1 MGIEG
6 VRGMGLKNVKLRNKI
21 AILAALIIVL
31 FTGLILGYI
40 IPTVSSNIEE
50 QVKIKLE
57 SVTDLPYSYYKA
69 YEEGTLSKEEAQ
81 ALVKEIVRTTRYQEV
96 EYFWINDYNHVMI
109 EHAANPG
116 LNGQNLKDL
125 ADKDGV
131 LLFQEF
137 VKVAK
142 SSEGKGFVEYQWGKP
157 GEPEDAVFPKMSFVH
172 GMPDWGWII
181 GTGVYIDDLKAMQ
194 RAIYFRVLGYTTA
207 ILILSGA
214 AVIVIAA
221 GINRTSKEL
230 KRKSDNYKNYDFTDS
245 IDIDQHDELG
255 EVANSFNSVVG
266 GMKELLTEIQGV
278 SKTIS
283 TGAEQI
289 GSDMILLNESS
300 RETADATTDISAIIE
315 ETTATTEN
323 VAEITNDVQVAI
335 EEVAQNAT
343 DGAVKAND
351 VSKRAIQLKN
361 DAEKSSTEVTTLYN
375 GVKTG
380 LEEAIDKA
388 KAVSEINE
396 LLESILNITTQT
408 NLLALN
414 ASIEAAR
421 AGDAG
426 RGFAVVADEIGKL
439 ADMSAQM
446 VGDIQGTVEKVIEA
460 VDNLVGDSNKILT
473 FMEERVLND
482 YTKLIEIGGQYNE
495 DAQMFNSMM
504 MDLSATS
511 EQITGSMHSIN
522 NMIQEVASATREGAE
537 GVEKI
542 LAMSTEVSNKSET
555 VTQISEQ
562 NTQLVKQMDTIVGR
576 FKV

>member
-1 MGIEG
+1 
-6 VRGMGLKNVKLRNKI
+6 
-21 AILAALIIVL
+21 
-31 FTGLILGYI
+31 
-40 IPTVSSNIEE
+40 
-50 QVKIKLE
+50 
-57 SVTDLPYSYYKA
+57 
-69 YEEGTLSKEEAQ
+69 
-81 ALVKEIVRTTRYQEV
+81 
-96 EYFWINDYNHVMI
+96 
-109 EHAANPG
+109 
-116 LNGQNLKDL
+116 
-125 ADKDGV
+125 
-131 LLFQEF
+131 
-137 VKVAK
+137 
-142 SSEGKGFVEYQWGKP
+142 
-157 GEPEDAVFPKMSFVH
+157 
-172 GMPDWGWII
+172 
-181 GTGVYIDDLKAMQ
+181 
-194 RAIYFRVLGYTTA
+194 
-207 ILILSGA
+207 
-214 AVIVIAA
+214 
-221 GINRTSKEL
+221 
-230 KRKSDNYKNYDFTDS
+230 
-245 IDIDQHDELG
+245 
-255 EVANSFNSVVG
+255 
-266 GMKELLTEIQGV
+266 
-278 SKTIS
+278 
-283 TGAEQI
+283 
-289 GSDMILLNESS
+289 MILLNESS
-300 RETADATTDISAIIE
+300 RDTADATTDISAIIE

-351 VSKRAIQLKN
+351 VSQRAIQLKN
-361 DAEKSSTEVTTLYN
+361 DAEKSSTEVTSLYN

-388 KAVSEINE
+388 KAVSQINE

-511 EQITGSMHSIN
+511 EEITGSMHSIN

-537 GVEKI
+537 GVEKY
-542 LAMSTEVSNKSET
+542 
-555 VTQISEQ
+555 
-562 NTQLVKQMDTIVGR
+562 
-576 FKV
+576 